1 MNSEM
6 TDLAREAVACDGWR
20 WMPGMR
26 AEWESSNRNY
36 SAIVVAIDQGCP
48 RMANGHIR
56 QDALPDLES
65 PATLGCLLHLVRE
78 VYDDLSHNAIYSD
91 PKQHGLS
98 GHPSWVVCN
107 DIGDRFSDELPTEAH
122 ALVAAMKAGG
132 GG

>member
-26 AEWESSNRNY
+26 AEWQGLCREY
-36 SAIVVAIDQGCP
+36 SAIVVGIEQGCP
-48 RMANGHIR
+48 RMTNGHIR

-78 VYDDLSHNAIYSD
+78 VWGD
-91 PKQHGLS
+91 PGACCYPTNGGGWLCLHS
-98 GHPSWVVCN
+98 TAN
-107 DIGDRFSDELPTEAH
+107 TRRPTEAH
-122 ALVAAMKAGG
+122 ALVAALKAGG
-132 GG
+132 ER

>member
-26 AEWESSNRNY
+26 AEWQGLCREY
-36 SAIVVAIDQGCP
+36 SAIVVGIEQGCP
-48 RMANGHIR
+48 RMTNGHIR

-78 VYDDLSHNAIYSD
+78 VWGDPEIHLDLLRNGIWEVRTGVSS
-91 PKQHGLS
+91 GLA
-98 GHPSWVVCN
+98 VVAA
-107 DIGDRFSDELPTEAH
+107 GGTEAS
-122 ALVAAMKAGG
+122 ALVAALKAGG
-132 GG
+132 DQ